1 MSLIGYSYCISAILQ
16 GLGSV
21 PDGVDK
27 LKGLIE
33 AVFCF
38 EPIRDKT
45 LSSLL
50 VKFEQWALGV
60 SELSFWLQVVD
71 VWLLVTWGRC
81 RDVDGLLMH
90 KLHVCELLIYF
101 VLMNL
106 NLTDLTLGY
115 SYMNESVMVNI
126 SCNECVCIDN
136 RLFLGYYVLL
146 ISNIYIVSMWMI
158 RVGLL
163 VAKSIYSFKLCVGIC
178 SP

>member
-1 MSLIGYSYCISAILQ
+1 MWRRGKKHGQPARPRQHTWWCRQ
-16 GLGSV
+16 V
-21 PDGVDK
+21 K
-27 LKGLIE
+27 RLIE

-115 SYMNESVMVNI
+115 SYMNETVMVNI

-146 ISNIYIVSMWMI
+146 ISNIYIVSMS
-158 RVGLL
+158 RFVT
-163 VAKSIYSFKLCVGIC
+163 KSIYSLRPFVAIY

>member
-1 MSLIGYSYCISAILQ
+1 MVCDIELSFLWNLAINFREPLGVDLIGCLSPTLVKIVANWIFILHFSHPARPRQ
-16 GLGSV
+16 RTWWCRQV
-21 PDGVDK
+21 K
-27 LKGLIE
+27 RLIE

-101 VLMNL
+101 VLMIL
-106 NLTDLTLGY
+106 NLF
-115 SYMNESVMVNI
+115 SA
-126 SCNECVCIDN
+126 CNCV
-136 RLFLGYYVLL
+136 
-146 ISNIYIVSMWMI
+146 
-158 RVGLL
+158 
-163 VAKSIYSFKLCVGIC
+163 
-178 SP
+178 

>member
-101 VLMNL
+101 VLMIL
-106 NLTDLTLGY
+106 NLFSACNCVLRCLMISVFLRDTRDRDISHSLFYAVWVFFYIL
-115 SYMNESVMVNI
+115 SYTVYA
-126 SCNECVCIDN
+126 
-136 RLFLGYYVLL
+136 L
-146 ISNIYIVSMWMI
+146 
-158 RVGLL
+158 
-163 VAKSIYSFKLCVGIC
+163 
-178 SP
+178 